1 VLDIASISYAL
12 IRIFAANGS
21 HEPARRSKMARDL
34 TSDEKYPGLPH
45 GNEDKS
51 HPSGYRFGRGHVKY
65 GHVKHGPGGSALSR
79 VNGYLKNLIEAI
91 ADAKLR
97 RMRRELELRGIRLD
111 QLDEA
116 WIASSRRDA
125 NRGE

>member
-1 VLDIASISYAL
+1 VLDIASISYGL
-12 IRIFAANGS
+12 IRIFVANGS
-21 HEPARRSKMARDL
+21 HEPAWRSKMARYL
-34 TSDEKYPGLPH
+34 
-45 GNEDKS
+45 
-51 HPSGYRFGRGHVKY
+51 
-65 GHVKHGPGGSALSR
+65 
-79 VNGYLKNLIEAI
+79 NGYLKNLIEAI

-125 NRGE
+125 SRGE

>member
-1 VLDIASISYAL
+1 
-12 IRIFAANGS
+12 
-21 HEPARRSKMARDL
+21 MARDL
-34 TSDEKYPGLPH
+34 TSDEKYPGLPD
-45 GNEDKS
+45 GNEGKS
-51 HPSGYRFGRGHVKY
+51 HRSGYRFGRGQLRY
-65 GHVKHGPGGSALSR
+65 GHGISALNR

-91 ADAKLR
+91 ANAKLR

>member
-1 VLDIASISYAL
+1 
-12 IRIFAANGS
+12 
-21 HEPARRSKMARDL
+21 MARDL
-34 TSDEKYPGLPH
+34 TSDEKYPGLPD
-45 GNEDKS
+45 GNEGKS
-51 HPSGYRFGRGHVKY
+51 HPSGYRFGRGQLRYSH
-65 GHVKHGPGGSALSR
+65 GGSALSR